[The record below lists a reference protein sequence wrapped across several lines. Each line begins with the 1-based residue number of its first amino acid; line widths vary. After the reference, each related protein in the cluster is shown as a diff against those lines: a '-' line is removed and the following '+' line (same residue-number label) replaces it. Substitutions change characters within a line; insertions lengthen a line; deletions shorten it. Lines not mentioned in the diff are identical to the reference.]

1 MYNEWSL
8 DVFYK
13 GMNDPALASD
23 MAKLESTVAEFK
35 KVIASLS
42 YDDTAKTLRTVIDLK

>member
-23 MAKLESTVAEFK
+23 MAKLEETVGEVKKSVSTVT
-35 KVIASLS
+35 S
-42 YDDTAKTLRTVIDLK
+42 